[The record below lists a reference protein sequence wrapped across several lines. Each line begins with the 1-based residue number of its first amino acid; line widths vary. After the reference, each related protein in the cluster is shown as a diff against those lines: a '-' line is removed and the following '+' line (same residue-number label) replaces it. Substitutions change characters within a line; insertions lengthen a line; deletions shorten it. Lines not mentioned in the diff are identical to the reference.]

1 MEKGITQTAK
11 HTLMLDGRSR
21 AKLTGVTAVSCFN
34 DREVVLET
42 GEGEVALLG
51 ENLHIEQLNLDDG
64 QLDVTGE
71 IAGVEY
77 ETPRKKERRGL
88 WTKKSMTALEQARAL
103 GMMAA
108 LGAALGGIYD
118 LMGMMRRSRAGVGAS
133 DLLFGMLCALGMT
146 LTALYLRMNP
156 FRLYA
161 FAGVALGMGAYAAT
175 AGRLF
180 RALYRLKQDC
190 VKKVK

>member
-1 MEKGITQTAK
+1 MK
-11 HTLMLDGRSR
+11 RR
-21 AKLTGVTAVSCFN
+21 AKRSGADFLDEKKHDGAGTGASA
-34 DREVVLET
+34 
-42 GEGEVALLG
+42 G
-51 ENLHIEQLNLDDG
+51 DDG
-64 QLDVTGE
+64 S
-71 IAGVEY
+71 AG
-77 ETPRKKERRGL
+77 R
-88 WTKKSMTALEQARAL
+88 
-103 GMMAA
+103 
-108 LGAALGGIYD
+108 GGIYD

>member
-1 MEKGITQTAK
+1 
-11 HTLMLDGRSR
+11 
-21 AKLTGVTAVSCFN
+21 
-34 DREVVLET
+34 
-42 GEGEVALLG
+42 
-51 ENLHIEQLNLDDG
+51 
-64 QLDVTGE
+64 
-71 IAGVEY
+71 
-77 ETPRKKERRGL
+77 
-88 WTKKSMTALEQARAL
+88 MTALEQARAL
-103 GMMAA
+103 WMMAA

-175 AGRLF
+175 AGWLF

>member
-1 MEKGITQTAK
+1 
-11 HTLMLDGRSR
+11 
-21 AKLTGVTAVSCFN
+21 
-34 DREVVLET
+34 
-42 GEGEVALLG
+42 
-51 ENLHIEQLNLDDG
+51 
-64 QLDVTGE
+64 
-71 IAGVEY
+71 
-77 ETPRKKERRGL
+77 
-88 WTKKSMTALEQARAL
+88 MTALEQARAL

-108 LGAALGGIYD
+108 LEPARAL
-118 LMGMMRRSRAGVGAS
+118 GMMRRSRAGVGAS
-133 DLLFGMLCALGMT
+133 DLLFGVLCALGMT

-180 RALYRLKQDC
+180 RALYRLKQNC

>member
-1 MEKGITQTAK
+1 M
-11 HTLMLDGRSR
+11 
-21 AKLTGVTAVSCFN
+21 
-34 DREVVLET
+34 LET

-88 WTKKSMTALEQARAL
+88 FGRKKSMTALEQARAL
-103 GMMAA
+103 GMMAT

-180 RALYRLKQDC
+180 RAMYRLKQNC

>member
-1 MEKGITQTAK
+1 
-11 HTLMLDGRSR
+11 
-21 AKLTGVTAVSCFN
+21 
-34 DREVVLET
+34 
-42 GEGEVALLG
+42 
-51 ENLHIEQLNLDDG
+51 
-64 QLDVTGE
+64 
-71 IAGVEY
+71 
-77 ETPRKKERRGL
+77 
-88 WTKKSMTALEQARAL
+88 MTALEQARAL
-103 GMMAA
+103 GMMAT

-133 DLLFGMLCALGMT
+133 DLLLLCALGMT

-180 RALYRLKQDC
+180 RALYRLKQNC

>member
-1 MEKGITQTAK
+1 
-11 HTLMLDGRSR
+11 
-21 AKLTGVTAVSCFN
+21 
-34 DREVVLET
+34 
-42 GEGEVALLG
+42 
-51 ENLHIEQLNLDDG
+51 
-64 QLDVTGE
+64 
-71 IAGVEY
+71 
-77 ETPRKKERRGL
+77 
-88 WTKKSMTALEQARAL
+88 MTALEQARAL

-108 LGAALGGIYD
+108 LGAALGGSSD

-180 RALYRLKQDC
+180 RALYRLKQNC

>member
-1 MEKGITQTAK
+1 
-11 HTLMLDGRSR
+11 
-21 AKLTGVTAVSCFN
+21 
-34 DREVVLET
+34 
-42 GEGEVALLG
+42 
-51 ENLHIEQLNLDDG
+51 
-64 QLDVTGE
+64 
-71 IAGVEY
+71 
-77 ETPRKKERRGL
+77 
-88 WTKKSMTALEQARAL
+88 MTALEQARAL

-161 FAGVALGMGAYAAT
+161 FAGVVWQGCICRDAGAAFPGAVQIET
-175 AGRLF
+175 RI
-180 RALYRLKQDC
+180 
-190 VKKVK
+190 VSKKVK

>member
-1 MEKGITQTAK
+1 
-11 HTLMLDGRSR
+11 
-21 AKLTGVTAVSCFN
+21 
-34 DREVVLET
+34 
-42 GEGEVALLG
+42 
-51 ENLHIEQLNLDDG
+51 
-64 QLDVTGE
+64 
-71 IAGVEY
+71 
-77 ETPRKKERRGL
+77 
-88 WTKKSMTALEQARAL
+88 MTALEQARAL

-161 FAGVALGMGAYAAT
+161 FAGVALGMGASLLVTFSSVRAL
-175 AGRLF
+175 GRLP
-180 RALYRLKQDC
+180 ALDEAPSGGYTEQSLDS
-190 VKKVK
+190 